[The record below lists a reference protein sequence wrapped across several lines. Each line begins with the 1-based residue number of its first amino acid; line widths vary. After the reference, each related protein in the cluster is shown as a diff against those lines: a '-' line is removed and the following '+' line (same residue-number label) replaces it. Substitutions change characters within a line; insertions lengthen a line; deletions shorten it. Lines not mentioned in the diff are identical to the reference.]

1 MFFLI
6 VSVKNSSHKESSIE
20 DLINPIK
27 ALNGSATFLLWFP
40 SVSLFVQVYGRTNP
54 TKKTRWRLA

>member
-40 SVSLFVQVYGRTNP
+40 SVSLFVRVYGRTNP
-54 TKKTRWRLA
+54 T